1 MICVEVCQS
10 QTLTCLAMC
19 SSVTRHASTCVR
31 IDSVSTSCSIH
42 TWITA
47 AFVNVYKNNI
57 QSFIKSV
64 SPIEKY
70 NVPLYASLYDRV
82 VQFHRMHKWRRCMLD
97 IDHPICHQGQFV
109 LGNDSS

>member
-1 MICVEVCQS
+1 
-10 QTLTCLAMC
+10 MC
-19 SSVTRHASTCVR
+19 SSITRDASTCVR
-31 IDSVSTSCSIH
+31 IDSVSTSCSVH
-42 TWITA
+42 TGTA
-47 AFVNVYKNNI
+47 TAFVDVYKNNI
-57 QSFIKSV
+57 QCFIKNV

-82 VQFHRMHKWRRCMLD
+82 AQFHRMHKWSRRLLD